1 MHKNLDTIIK
11 STRNVAIVTT
21 KEAKEANLNNE
32 MCAVILTKYEQRG
45 HVQFICTVNKRGLKN
60 RER

>member
-32 MCAVILTKYEQRG
+32 MSAITLTE
-45 HVQFICTVNKRGLKN
+45 
-60 RER
+60 